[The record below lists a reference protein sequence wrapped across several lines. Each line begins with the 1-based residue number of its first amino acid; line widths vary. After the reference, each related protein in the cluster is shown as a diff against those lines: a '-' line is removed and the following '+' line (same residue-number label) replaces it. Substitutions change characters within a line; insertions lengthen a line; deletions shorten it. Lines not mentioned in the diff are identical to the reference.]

1 MPSASSR
8 WRRPVHGSPFLS
20 LIRRR
25 QPILS
30 PVIRERESGSLRKPG
45 PYQRPVVSTNQD
57 SGQARRRASRNEAT
71 MASEAVRADPQDIRD
86 SVRSKE
92 LPRWRRFLLRPEVG
106 ALFGAIIVWI
116 VFAALAYDRGFVS
129 WRGAAT
135 YLEVSAQLGI
145 LAVAVALLM
154 IAGEFDLSVGSIIGA
169 CSVIAAL
176 IPTEFGVNFWW
187 GIVAALVFALVIG
200 FVNGVVVVR
209 TQLPS
214 FIVTLASLFIIR
226 GVTVGT
232 TRVITGRTQVGGL
245 QKLPGFDTA
254 ALIFASDFSL
264 FDAKFPISILWW
276 IIVAAISTWV
286 LLRTQFGNWI
296 FAVGGNAVAARMVGV
311 PVNRVKILLFMNTA
325 VAAWLVAMLEVT
337 NARSADV
344 LRGEQREFYAII
356 AAVIGGVLLTG
367 GYGTVI
373 GAVLGALIY
382 GMVRQGV
389 VFAGIDADW
398 VAAVLGAGLLAAVLV
413 NRYIRQQA
421 LGTRA

>member
-1 MPSASSR
+1 
-8 WRRPVHGSPFLS
+8 
-20 LIRRR
+20 
-25 QPILS
+25 
-30 PVIRERESGSLRKPG
+30 
-45 PYQRPVVSTNQD
+45 
-57 SGQARRRASRNEAT
+57 
-71 MASEAVRADPQDIRD
+71 MASEAVRADPQSIRD

-106 ALFGAIIVWI
+106 ALFGAIIVWV
-116 VFAALAYDRGFVS
+116 VFAILAHDRGFVS

-135 YLEVSAQLGI
+135 YLEVAAQLGI

-169 CSVIAAL
+169 CSVITAL
-176 IPTEFGVNFWW
+176 IPTEFGINYWW
-187 GIVAALVFALVIG
+187 GVIAALIFALVIG
-200 FVNGVVVVR
+200 FINGVVVVR

-226 GVTVGT
+226 GVTVGM
-232 TRVITGRTQVGGL
+232 TRIITGRTQVGGL
-245 QKLPGFDTA
+245 QKLPGFDSA
-254 ALIFASDFSL
+254 ARLFASDFML
-264 FDAKFPISILWW
+264 FGTAFPISIIWW
-276 IIVAAISTWV
+276 ILVAAISTWV

-296 FAVGGNAVAARMVGV
+296 FAVGGNPVAARMVGV
-311 PVNRVKILLFMNTA
+311 PVTRVKILLFMNTA
-325 VAAWLVAMLEVT
+325 LAAWLVSMLEVANT
-337 NARSADV
+337 RSADV
-344 LRGEQREFYAII
+344 LRGEMREFYAII

-421 LGTRA
+421 LGTRS

>member
-1 MPSASSR
+1 
-8 WRRPVHGSPFLS
+8 
-20 LIRRR
+20 
-25 QPILS
+25 
-30 PVIRERESGSLRKPG
+30 
-45 PYQRPVVSTNQD
+45 
-57 SGQARRRASRNEAT
+57 
-71 MASEAVRADPQDIRD
+71 MASEAVRANQQDIRD

-106 ALFGAIIVWI
+106 ALFGAIIVWL
-116 VFAALAYDRGFVS
+116 VFAGLAYDRGFVS

-135 YLEVSAQLGI
+135 YLEVSAQLGV

-187 GIVAALVFALVIG
+187 GIIAALVFALVIG

-226 GVTVGT
+226 GVTVGM
-232 TRVITGRTQVGGL
+232 TRI
-245 QKLPGFDTA
+245 
-254 ALIFASDFSL
+254 
-264 FDAKFPISILWW
+264 ILWW
-276 IIVAAISTWV
+276 IVVAAISTWV

-311 PVNRVKILLFMNTA
+311 PVTRVKILLFMNTA
-325 VAAWLVAMLEVT
+325 FAAWLVAMLEVT
-337 NARSADV
+337 NSRSADV

-398 VAAVLGAGLLAAVLV
+398 VSAVLGAGLLAAVLV

>member
-1 MPSASSR
+1 MTQQALHADP
-8 WRRPVHGSPFLS
+8 
-20 LIRRR
+20 
-25 QPILS
+25 Q
-30 PVIRERESGSLRKPG
+30 VIRE
-45 PYQRPVVSTNQD
+45 
-57 SGQARRRASRNEAT
+57 AA
-71 MASEAVRADPQDIRD
+71 
-86 SVRSKE
+86 RSKE
-92 LPRWRRFLLRPEVG
+92 IPRWRRLLLRPEVG

-116 VFAALAYDRGFVS
+116 VFAALAWNRGFVS

-135 YLEVSAQLGI
+135 YLEVAAQLGI

-154 IAGEFDLSVGSIIGA
+154 IAGEFDLSVGSMIGA

-176 IPTEFGVNFWW
+176 IPAEFGLNFWW
-187 GIVAALVFALVIG
+187 GIVAALVFALVVG
-200 FVNGVVVVR
+200 FLNGLIVVR

-226 GVTVGT
+226 GVTVGM
-232 TRVITGRTQVGGL
+232 TRLITGRTQVGGL
-245 QKLPGFDTA
+245 QRLPGFDSA
-254 ALIFASDFSL
+254 ATLFAFDIPL
-264 FDAKFPISILWW
+264 FDAMFPVSIIWW
-276 IIVAAISTWV
+276 MIVAAVSTWV

-311 PVNRVKILLFMNTA
+311 PVTRVKILLFMNTA
-325 VAAWLVAMLEVT
+325 VASWLVAMIEVT

-398 VAAVLGAGLLAAVLV
+398 VAAVLGAMLLAAVLV
-413 NRYIRQQA
+413 NRYVRQRA
-421 LGTRA
+421 LGARG

>member
-1 MPSASSR
+1 MADKAVQIPS
-8 WRRPVHGSPFLS
+8 GS
-20 LIRRR
+20 
-25 QPILS
+25 
-30 PVIRERESGSLRKPG
+30 IRES
-45 PYQRPVVSTNQD
+45 
-57 SGQARRRASRNEAT
+57 A
-71 MASEAVRADPQDIRD
+71 
-86 SVRSKE
+86 RSKE
-92 LPRWRRFLLRPEVG
+92 IAAWRRLLLRPEIG

-116 VFAALAYDRGFVS
+116 VFAALAWNRGFVS

-135 YLEVSAQLGI
+135 YLEVAAQLGI

-154 IAGEFDLSVGSIIGA
+154 IAGEFDLSVGSTIGA

-176 IPTEFGVNFWW
+176 VPIQLGMNFWW
-187 GIVAALVFALVIG
+187 GIVAALAFSLLIG
-200 FVNGVVVVR
+200 FLNGIVVIR

-232 TRVITGRTQVGGL
+232 TRLVTGRTQVGGL
-245 QKLPGFDTA
+245 QKVPGFDSA
-254 ALIFASDFSL
+254 ARIFGSDIPL
-264 FDAKFPISILWW
+264 FGAAFPISIVWW
-276 IIVAAISTWV
+276 IVVAAIATWV

-311 PVNRVKILLFMNTA
+311 PVTKVKIILFMTTGF
-325 VAAWLVAMLEVT
+325 AAWLVAMIEVT

-398 VAAVLGAGLLAAVLV
+398 VMAVLGAMLLAAVLV
-413 NRYIRQQA
+413 NRFVRQ
-421 LGTRA
+421 RAMGVRE

>member
-1 MPSASSR
+1 
-8 WRRPVHGSPFLS
+8 
-20 LIRRR
+20 
-25 QPILS
+25 
-30 PVIRERESGSLRKPG
+30 
-45 PYQRPVVSTNQD
+45 
-57 SGQARRRASRNEAT
+57 
-71 MASEAVRADPQDIRD
+71 MASEKALHADPQAIREAA
-86 SVRSKE
+86 RSKDVSA
-92 LPRWRRFLLRPEVG
+92 WRRLLLRPEVG
-106 ALFGAIIVWI
+106 ALFGAVIVWI
-116 VFAALAYDRGFVS
+116 IFAALAWNRGFVS
-129 WRGAAT
+129 WRGTAT
-135 YLEVSAQLGI
+135 ILEVAAQLGI

-176 IPTEFGVNFWW
+176 IPAELGMNFWW
-187 GIVAALVFALVIG
+187 GIVTALAFSLLIG
-200 FVNGVVVVR
+200 FLNGIVVVR

-226 GVTVGT
+226 GVTVGV
-232 TRVITGRTQVGGL
+232 TRIVTGRTQVGGL
-245 QKLPGFDTA
+245 QKLPGFDSA
-254 ALIFASDFSL
+254 AMIFGSDIPL
-264 FDAKFPISILWW
+264 FGAAFPISIVWW
-276 IIVAAISTWV
+276 IVVAAISTWV

-325 VAAWLVAMLEVT
+325 LAGWLVAMIEVS

-398 VAAVLGAGLLAAVLV
+398 VAAVLGAMLLAAVLV
-413 NRYIRQQA
+413 NRYVRQRA
-421 LGTRA
+421 LGARG

>member
-1 MPSASSR
+1 MTDKAVPADSASIRETARSR
-8 WRRPVHGSPFLS
+8 DISPWRRL
-20 LIRRR
+20 
-25 QPILS
+25 
-30 PVIRERESGSLRKPG
+30 
-45 PYQRPVVSTNQD
+45 
-57 SGQARRRASRNEAT
+57 
-71 MASEAVRADPQDIRD
+71 
-86 SVRSKE
+86 
-92 LPRWRRFLLRPEVG
+92 LLRPEIG
-106 ALFGAIIVWI
+106 ALFGAIIVWL
-116 VFAALAYDRGFVS
+116 VFAALAWNRGFVS

-135 YLEVSAQLGI
+135 YLEVAAQLGI

-176 IPTEFGVNFWW
+176 VPIQFGLNFWW
-187 GIVAALVFALVIG
+187 GIVAALAFSLIIG
-200 FVNGVVVVR
+200 FLNGIVVIR

-226 GVTVGT
+226 GVTVGS
-232 TRVITGRTQVGGL
+232 TRLVTGRTQVGGL
-245 QKLPGFDTA
+245 QNVPGFDTA
-254 ALIFASDFSL
+254 ALIFGSDIML
-264 FDAKFPISILWW
+264 FGAAFPVSIVWW
-276 IIVAAISTWV
+276 IVVAAIATWV
-286 LLRTQFGNWI
+286 LMRTQFGNWI

-311 PVNRVKILLFMNTA
+311 PVSLVKILLFMTTGF
-325 VAAWLVAMLEVT
+325 AAWLVAMIEIT

-398 VAAVLGAGLLAAVLV
+398 VMAVLGAMLLAAVLV
-413 NRYIRQQA
+413 NRFVRQRA
-421 LGTRA
+421 LGVRQ